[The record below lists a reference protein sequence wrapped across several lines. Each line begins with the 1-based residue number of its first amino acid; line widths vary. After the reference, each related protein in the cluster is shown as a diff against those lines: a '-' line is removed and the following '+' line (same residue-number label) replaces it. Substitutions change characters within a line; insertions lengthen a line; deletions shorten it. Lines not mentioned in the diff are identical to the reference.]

1 MNLVQLLKLIKQ
13 FCEMVPNDYDYE
25 LDETCIYSVMR
36 EELIKIIDKWTTRAL
51 NETESESSIYQKCQ
65 KITEDCKAMAEPCA
79 LLHGFIRL
87 EHGED
92 YKSFL
97 QHMTGDSTNS
107 ITFDEFRYK
116 WLPNHCPYGD
126 TLIKI
131 YIKALKSGQ
140 ISFIS
145 YTKTNSMGIQTS
157 AVYYKDDDI
166 LPCVQGLKSGK
177 FPYNKKAIVEVLI
190 TDSD

>member
-1 MNLVQLLKLIKQ
+1 MNLVQLLKLIKE

-25 LDETCIYSVMR
+25 LDETCLYSVIR
-36 EELIKIIDKWTTRAL
+36 DQLIESIDKWTTCAL
-51 NETESESSIYQKCQ
+51 NESWSESSIYQKCQ
-65 KITEDCKAMAEPCA
+65 KITEECKAMAEPCA

-97 QHMTGDSTNS
+97 QHMTGDSPNS
-107 ITFDEFRYK
+107 ITFDEFLHK
-116 WLPNHCPYGD
+116 WLPKHCPYGD
-126 TLIKI
+126 TLINI
-131 YIKALKSGQ
+131 YIKAFKSGQ

-145 YTKTNSMGIQTS
+145 YTKTNSMGTQTS
-157 AVYYKDDDI
+157 AQYYKDDET

-177 FPYNKKAIVEVLI
+177 FPYNNKATMEVLI